1 MRSEDRIMM
10 KGNKLPRRE
19 FLRNMLGG
27 VAGLVGFPAVV
38 SSRALGGNGQAPP
51 SDRIGLGCI
60 GVGGMGTGHVRRFL
74 QFPDVRVAAV
84 CDARKTYA
92 DRAKKIV
99 DERYGDQDCH
109 TYNDFR
115 ELIARDNVDAV
126 LIATPEHWHA
136 LIGIEAA
143 RHGKHMY
150 YEKPM
155 SLTVAEAKAVR
166 EAVNR
171 YGVVFQ
177 FGTQQRSSHDYRHTC
192 ELVRNGRIGRLE
204 TIMIGS
210 APSGYS
216 PIPDQ
221 APQPVPP
228 GFDYDMWLG
237 PAPWAPY
244 CDVRVSNI
252 WMFISDYGLGC
263 LDGAWG
269 IHDVDIAQ
277 WVNDCD
283 ASGPIEVE
291 GAGKFYEDIRD
302 AAYSWEVEHK
312 YANGVRLIHMDLGT
326 ARSRAKEFHVRDTMA
341 SVMYGTEGW
350 IYVSREGMQTHPESL
365 MQTVFGPNDIRVIKS
380 DNHQRNFLDAIK
392 TAQPTISPVEA
403 AAGAE
408 TVCQQ
413 AHIAMKLGR
422 KLRWDPV
429 REVFIDDDEANRML
443 SKAMRS
449 PWHL

>member
-1 MRSEDRIMM
+1 MM
-10 KGNKLPRRE
+10 QGNRLPRRE
-19 FLRNMLGG
+19 FLRNVLGG
-27 VAGLVGFPAVV
+27 LAGLMGFPALVPSQV
-38 SSRALGGNGQAPP
+38 LGAKGRVPP
-51 SDRIGLGCI
+51 SDRIVLGGI

-74 QFPDVRVAAV
+74 RHQDVRVAAV
-84 CDARKTYA
+84 CDVRKTYR
-92 DRAKKIV
+92 DRAKKFV
-99 DERYGDQDCH
+99 DEYYGDQACEAYD
-109 TYNDFR
+109 DFR
-115 ELIARDNVDAV
+115 ELLARDDVDAV

-143 RHGKHMY
+143 RQGKHMY

-155 SLTVAEAKAVR
+155 SMTVAEARAVR

-177 FGTQQRSSHDYRHTC
+177 FGTQQRSSHDYRLTC
-192 ELVRNGRIGRLE
+192 ELVRNGRIGQLQ

-210 APSGYS
+210 AGGQYS
-216 PIPDQ
+216 HIPEQ
-221 APQPVPP
+221 PPQPVPP

-244 CDVRVSNI
+244 CDTRVSRI
-252 WMFISDYGLGC
+252 WMYITDYGLGC

-277 WVNDCD
+277 WVNDSD

-291 GAGKFYEDIRD
+291 GAGKFYDDIRN

-312 YANGVRLIHMDLGT
+312 YANGVRLIHMDLVT
-326 ARSRAKEFHVRDTMA
+326 ARKRAKEFHIRNTMA
-341 SVMYGTEGW
+341 SVIFGTEGW
-350 IYVSREGMQTHPESL
+350 IYVSRQGMQTNPESL
-365 MQTVFGPNDIRVIKS
+365 MRTVIGPDEVKVIKS
-380 DNHQRNFLDAIK
+380 DNHHRNFLDAIK
-392 TAQPTISPVEA
+392 TGQPTISPVEA
-403 AAGAE
+403 AARAE

-413 AHIAMKLGR
+413 AHIAMILRR

-429 REVFIDDDEANRML
+429 NEVFIDDEEANRML
-443 SKAMRS
+443 SRAMRS
-449 PWHL
+449 PWRL